1 LTDLSKINRLMIAQS
16 LDSCVKNSEAAGMRP
31 PGRIRRAAI
40 RPVMGGSM
48 KKARWTVVV
57 LIAMAVVAA
66 LLIPVSASASS
77 PRQAASGTIKV
88 GSISPATNTA
98 GGIALPQQK
107 TTLEA
112 SIKAFN
118 KRGGV
123 MGKKLVLDFCDSKG
137 DVNQEATC
145 ARQMVSDKVA
155 ATLDDFSV
163 FNPDATAKILGDAGI
178 PRIGINFSAVSEWK
192 SPVSFGLSAGPIA
205 YFVGMGQDL
214 IKAGHKKLAEVIV
227 QTPTAG
233 SVKALLNPGFKALG
247 GEIVTE
253 VLIPP
258 GTSDYS
264 QYVAAATKDGADAAL
279 MLVDYPQAAPFMD
292 AMSQLNSKLVL
303 GISAS
308 SFTLDNWKKY
318 SKYTTKAAI
327 SDATPNVTS
336 SPKQFPGVK
345 QFAAD
350 MKAGGF
356 KLSELKGQASGA
368 WLSVLAFQ
376 TVVDGAKP
384 STVDAASTLAALKA
398 AKNVDLQGMIP
409 PWTPSATD
417 PSPIFTN
424 VSNPYMYTQ
433 KFNGKTVQTLTPPIN
448 VMQILDANG

>member
-1 LTDLSKINRLMIAQS
+1 VAHIASDTVWLSGEEREPRGDRATTRGEQLKR
-16 LDSCVKNSEAAGMRP
+16 V
-31 PGRIRRAAI
+31 RISVCAFVA
-40 RPVMGGSM
+40 
-48 KKARWTVVV
+48 
-57 LIAMAVVAA
+57 VAA
-66 LLIPVSASASS
+66 LAAVLPTTSAAG
-77 PRQAASGTIKV
+77 RVAAQSGGGTIKV

-98 GGIALPQQK
+98 GGLSLPQQK

-145 ARQMVSDKVA
+145 ARQMVDDKVA
-155 ATLDDFSV
+155 ATLDDFTV
-163 FNPDATAKILGDAGI
+163 FNADATAKILGDAGI
-178 PRIGINFSAVSEWK
+178 PRIGINFSAVSEWQ

-227 QTPTAG
+227 QTPTAAT
-233 SVKALLNPGFKALG
+233 VKALLNPGFKSLG

-253 VLIPP
+253 VFIPP
-258 GTSDYS
+258 GTSDFS
-264 QYVAAATKDGADAAL
+264 QYVAAATKDGATAAL

-336 SPKQFPGVK
+336 NPKQFPGVK

-376 TVVDGAKP
+376 TVVEGAKP
-384 STVDAASTLAALKA
+384 TTVDAASTLAALKA
-398 AKNVDLQGMIP
+398 AKDVDLQGMIP

-433 KFNGKTVQTLTPPIN
+433 KFNGKTVQTLTPPVN
-448 VMQILDANG
+448 VMEILGAKG

>member
-1 LTDLSKINRLMIAQS
+1 MRRGDHATTRGEQ
-16 LDSCVKNSEAAGMRP
+16 VK
-31 PGRIRRAAI
+31 RA
-40 RPVMGGSM
+40 RS
-48 KKARWTVVV
+48 VVCAFV
-57 LIAMAVVAA
+57 AVAA
-66 LLIPVSASASS
+66 LSVVLPATSASGRVEAQSS
-77 PRQAASGTIKV
+77 GGTIKV

-98 GGIALPQQK
+98 GGLALPQQK
-107 TTLEA
+107 STLEA

-137 DVNQEATC
+137 DVNQEANC
-145 ARQMVSDKVA
+145 ARKMVEDKVV
-155 ATLDDFSV
+155 ATLDDFTV
-163 FNPDATAKILGDAGI
+163 FSPDGPAKILGDAGI
-178 PRIGINFSAVSEWK
+178 PRIGINFSAVSEWQ

-205 YFVGMGQDL
+205 YFVGMGADL
-214 IKAGHKKLAEVIV
+214 IKAGHKKLAEVVV
-227 QTPTAG
+227 QTPQAPTI
-233 SVKALLNPGFKALG
+233 KALLNPGFKSLG

-253 VLIPP
+253 VFIPP
-258 GTSDYS
+258 GTSDFS
-264 QYVAAATKDGADAAL
+264 QYVAAATKDGATAAL

-292 AMSQLNSKLVL
+292 AMAQLNSKLVL

-350 MKAGGF
+350 MKAAGF
-356 KLSELKGQASGA
+356 KLNELKGQASGA

-384 STVDAASTLAALKA
+384 ATVDAASVLAALKA
-398 AKNVDLQGMIP
+398 AKDVDLMGMIP

-433 KFNGKTVQTLTPPIN
+433 KFNGKTVQTLTPPVN
-448 VMQILDANG
+448 VMEILGANG